1 MTREE
6 FYLTDD
12 GIRLHAKLDRPEG
25 LEKMPLCIIVH
36 GLTGHMEEPHLCAV
50 SETMND
56 LGIATLRVELYGHG
70 QSDGAFE
77 DHDLAKWLHNL
88 DTVTDYAKSLD
99 FVTDLYLCGHSQG
112 GLAVVIQAG
121 RRPEE
126 YKAILP
132 LAPALMIP
140 RLAKQFPEDEI
151 PDCFYFHEQRIAQG
165 YILANRAL
173 DVDAAIRNYHGPV
186 LLVQGM
192 ADTTIVPQDTVDA
205 AKVYENA
212 TLVTIDGDT
221 HCFDYH
227 LDKVVEAVKEF
238 MAKQLG

>member
-1 MTREE
+1 MIREE
-6 FYLTDD
+6 FYLNDD

-25 LEKMPLCIIVH
+25 LEKCPLGIIVH
-36 GLTGHMEEPHLCAV
+36 GLTGYMEEEHLCAV
-50 SETMND
+50 SAAMND
-56 LGIATLRVELYGHG
+56 LGLATLRVELYGHG
-70 QSDGAFE
+70 LSDGAFE

-112 GLAVVIQAG
+112 GLAVVMEAG
-121 RRPEE
+121 RRPED
-126 YKAILP
+126 YKALLP

-151 PDCFYFHEQRIAQG
+151 PDCFYFHEQRIGQG

-173 DVDAAIRNYHGPV
+173 DVDAAIRAYHGPV
-186 LLVQGM
+186 LLVQGTN
-192 ADTTIVPQDTVDA
+192 DTTIVPQDTIDA
-205 AKVYENA
+205 ASVYDNA
-212 TLVTIDGDT
+212 TLVLVEGDT

-227 LDKVVEAVKEF
+227 LDKVVEVVTEF

>member
-25 LEKMPLCIIVH
+25 LEKTPLCIVVH

-186 LLVQGM
+186 LLV
-192 ADTTIVPQDTVDA
+192 
-205 AKVYENA
+205 
-212 TLVTIDGDT
+212 
-221 HCFDYH
+221 
-227 LDKVVEAVKEF
+227 
-238 MAKQLG
+238 

>member
-12 GIRLHAKLDRPEG
+12 DIRLHAKLDRPEG
-25 LEKMPLCIIVH
+25 LEKTLLCIVVH

>member
-25 LEKMPLCIIVH
+25 LEKTPLCIVVH

-140 RLAKQFPEDEI
+140 RLVKQFPEDEI

>member
-1 MTREE
+1 MSTQE
-6 FYLTDD
+6 FYLNDD

-25 LEKMPLCIIVH
+25 LERCPLCIVLH
-36 GLTGHMEEPHLCAV
+36 GLTGHMEETHIRAV
-50 SETMND
+50 AAAMND

-77 DHDLAKWLHNL
+77 DHDLSKWLHNI

-99 FVTDLYLCGHSQG
+99 FVTELYLCGHSQG
-112 GLAVVIQAG
+112 GLAAVMAAG
-121 RRPEE
+121 NHPDA
-126 YKAILP
+126 YQKLIP

-140 RLAKQFPEDEI
+140 RLAKEFPDDEV

-165 YILANRAL
+165 YILANRQL

-186 LLVQGM
+186 LLVQGTN
-192 ADTTIVPQDTVDA
+192 DTTIVPQDTIDA
-205 AKVYENA
+205 ADVYDNA
-212 TLVTIDGDT
+212 TLVLVEGDT

-227 LDKVVEAVKEF
+227 LDQVVAAVKSF
-238 MAKQLG
+238 LS

>member
-25 LEKMPLCIIVH
+25 LEKTPLCIVVH

-77 DHDLAKWLHNL
+77 DHALAKWLHNL

>member
-25 LEKMPLCIIVH
+25 LEKTPLCIVVH

-212 TLVTIDGDT
+212 TMVTIDGDT

>member
-6 FYLTDD
+6 FYLTDE

-25 LEKMPLCIIVH
+25 LEKTPLCIVVH

>member
-25 LEKMPLCIIVH
+25 LEKTPLCIVVH

-88 DTVTDYAKSLD
+88 DTVTDS
-99 FVTDLYLCGHSQG
+99 
-112 GLAVVIQAG
+112 
-121 RRPEE
+121 R
-126 YKAILP
+126 
-132 LAPALMIP
+132 
-140 RLAKQFPEDEI
+140 
-151 PDCFYFHEQRIAQG
+151 
-165 YILANRAL
+165 
-173 DVDAAIRNYHGPV
+173 
-186 LLVQGM
+186 
-192 ADTTIVPQDTVDA
+192 
-205 AKVYENA
+205 
-212 TLVTIDGDT
+212 
-221 HCFDYH
+221 
-227 LDKVVEAVKEF
+227 
-238 MAKQLG
+238 

>member
-25 LEKMPLCIIVH
+25 LEKCPLCIVLH

>member
-1 MTREE
+1 MQQE
-6 FYLTDD
+6 FFLNDD

-25 LEKMPLCIIVH
+25 LEKCPLCIVLH
-36 GLTGHMEEPHLCAV
+36 GLTGHMEEDHIRAV
-50 SETMND
+50 AAAMND

-77 DHDLAKWLHNL
+77 DHDIAKWLHNI
-88 DTVTDYAKSLD
+88 DAATDYAKSLD

-112 GLAVVIQAG
+112 GLAAVMAAG
-121 RRPEE
+121 RRPED
-126 YKAILP
+126 YKALLP

-140 RLAKQFPEDEI
+140 RLAKEFPDDEV

-173 DVDAAIRNYHGPV
+173 DVDAAIAAYHGPV
-186 LLVQGM
+186 LLVQGTN
-192 ADTTIVPQDTVDA
+192 DTTIVPQDTIDA
-205 AKVYENA
+205 ADVYDNA
-212 TLVTIDGDT
+212 TLVLVEGDT

-227 LDKVVEAVKEF
+227 LDQVVAAVKSF
-238 MAKQLG
+238 FS

>member
-1 MTREE
+1 MQQE
-6 FYLTDD
+6 FFLNDD

-25 LEKMPLCIIVH
+25 LAKTPLCIVVH

>member
-25 LEKMPLCIIVH
+25 LEKMPLCIVVH

>member
-36 GLTGHMEEPHLCAV
+36 GLTGYMEEEHIVAI
-50 SETMND
+50 SAAMND

>member
-25 LEKMPLCIIVH
+25 LEKTPLCIVVH
-36 GLTGHMEEPHLCAV
+36 GLTGYMEEEHIVAI
-50 SETMND
+50 SAAMND
-56 LGIATLRVELYGHG
+56 FGIATLRVELYGHG

>member
-25 LEKMPLCIIVH
+25 LEKTPLCIVVH

-50 SETMND
+50 AETIND

-70 QSDGAFE
+70 QSNGAFE

>member
-36 GLTGHMEEPHLCAV
+36 GLTGYMEEEHIVAI
-50 SETMND
+50 SAAMND

-70 QSDGAFE
+70 QSEGAFE
-77 DHDLAKWLHNL
+77 DHDLAKWLHNP

>member
-36 GLTGHMEEPHLCAV
+36 GLTGYMEEEHIVAI
-50 SETMND
+50 SEAMND

>member
-25 LEKMPLCIIVH
+25 LEKTPLCIVVH

-173 DVDAAIRNYHGPV
+173 DVDAAIRPGPP
-186 LLVQGM
+186 GPGYGRH
-192 ADTTIVPQDTVDA
+192 DDRA
-205 AKVYENA
+205 AGYGRCRES
-212 TLVTIDGDT
+212 I
-221 HCFDYH
+221 
-227 LDKVVEAVKEF
+227 
-238 MAKQLG
+238 

>member
-25 LEKMPLCIIVH
+25 LEKTPLCIVVH

-186 LLVQGM
+186 LLAQGM

>member
-25 LEKMPLCIIVH
+25 LEKTPLCIVVH

-205 AKVYENA
+205 AKVYANA

>member
-25 LEKMPLCIIVH
+25 LEKTPLCIVVH

-186 LLVQGM
+186 LLVQGTN
-192 ADTTIVPQDTVDA
+192 DTTIVPQDTIDA
-205 AKVYENA
+205 ADVYDNA
-212 TLVTIDGDT
+212 TLVLVEGDT

-227 LDKVVEAVKEF
+227 LDQVVAAVKSF
-238 MAKQLG
+238 LS

>member
-25 LEKMPLCIIVH
+25 LEKTPLCIVVH
-36 GLTGHMEEPHLCAV
+36 GLTGYMEEEHIVAI
-50 SETMND
+50 SAAMND